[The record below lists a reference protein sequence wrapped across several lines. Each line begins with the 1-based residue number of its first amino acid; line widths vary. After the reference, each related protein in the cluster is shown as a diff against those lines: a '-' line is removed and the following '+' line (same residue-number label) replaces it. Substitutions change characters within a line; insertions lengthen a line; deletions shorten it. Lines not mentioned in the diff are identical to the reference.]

1 MSDIKKLL
9 EAMDSM
15 SSAEK
20 HSRGPKFPGY
30 WKGKDPASKSKSKMV
45 GANESIIK
53 DLSEGPSLEFQ
64 LEKKLQEQWAQFK
77 EQTTPP
83 LGTAPAGTTPS
94 ATTAPGTPATGTT
107 PTTTANT
114 KPGTTPT
121 IAPADA
127 AALKKNLAT
136 LKTVV
141 PGLDLT
147 KASTSIAK
155 ADTGT
160 TLNPTDQATIAKMA
174 PQLANV
180 IKNPQM
186 ATQLKSMIDKAGKT
200 ELAQQQKTGT
210 IK

>member
-15 SSAEK
+15 AATKK

-30 WKGKDPASKSKSKMV
+30 WKGKDSASKSKSRMV
-45 GANESIIK
+45 GANESIIN
-53 DLSEGPSLEFQ
+53 DLSAGPSLEFQ
-64 LEKKLQEQWAQFK
+64 LEKKLQEQWAKFK

-83 LGTAPAGTTPS
+83 AGTTPG
-94 ATTAPGTPATGTT
+94 A
-107 PTTTANT
+107 
-114 KPGTTPT
+114 TPT

-127 AALKKNLAT
+127 VALKKNLAA

-160 TLNPTDQATIAKMA
+160 TLNPTDQANIAKMA

-186 ATQLKSMIDKAGKT
+186 AGQLKAMIDKAGKT
-200 ELAQQQKTGT
+200 ELAQQQKQQTG
-210 IK
+210 IVK